1 MKVINLKPTRGI
13 SRENFIFRG
22 LLEISVWDMG
32 GQEQYLERY
41 FSEKGKPV
49 IFGDVDV
56 AVFMVDA
63 TRNEQFIR
71 EVFDKFLEAISQ
83 YSPNIEKIY
92 VLLNKID
99 LEESVED
106 DIYELLINDLNLEYK
121 KLSNFTPVSVKEG
134 SAQHRLIEILDYEI
148 QQSTWSIQRLA
159 RIRSVLD
166 KLKSETQASFLLFNR
181 PDGLLVSSTLGKF
194 DISPLEYI
202 KFEIGTLD
210 SNLYQIYQKVYQIEN
225 KSSISPLELSL
236 IVYESEENY
245 VLIKDISDK
254 AVLMVITSNKENT
267 VLNSILNTFKS
278 SKFDELEEFI
288 STTSI

>member
-32 GQEQYLERY
+32 GQKQYLERY
-41 FSEKGKPV
+41 FSEKGRPI

-56 AVFMVDA
+56 AIFMVDA

-71 EVFDKFLEAISQ
+71 EVFDKFLEALTQ
-83 YSPNIEKIY
+83 FSPDIDKIY

-99 LEESVED
+99 LEESLED
-106 DIYELLINDLNLEYK
+106 EIFELLTKDLNPEYK
-121 KLSNFTPVSVKEG
+121 KLANFTPVSVKEG

-148 QQSTWSIQRLA
+148 QKSTLSIQKLA
-159 RIRSVLD
+159 SIRSVLD
-166 KLKSETQASFLLFNR
+166 KLKSDTQANFLLFNR
-181 PDGLLVSSTLGKF
+181 PDGLLVSSTFGKV
-194 DISPLEYI
+194 DITPLEYI

-210 SNLYQIYQKVYQIEN
+210 SNLYQIYQKIYQIEN
-225 KSSISPLELSL
+225 KSSISPLELSI

-254 AVLMVITSNKENT
+254 AVLMVITSDKENNI
-267 VLNSILNTFKS
+267 LNLIFNTFKS
-278 SKFDELEEFI
+278 SRFEELEKII